1 MIEKFHKRIIP
12 EYRADTGD
20 SFRVKFGDRNG
31 FDVLVVSVIRELNNE
46 TLEYRF
52 ASKSLPAS
60 DSIHFT
66 TQITN
71 GKLQVRWKGGMI
83 PISGSIISS
92 SIENATKTTK
102 KVTEDSAKV
111 PKSKEIISFPPVINE
126 KCKLLILG
134 TMPGEESLR
143 KSEYYANP
151 RNIFWPMMFKLSGSK
166 PVFDYETKKKVV
178 LDMGIALW
186 DVCKACLRDGSLDS
200 AIEDEIP
207 NEINNF
213 LLKYPSI
220 TTIAFNGQKAA
231 AIYDKHFSRKEG
243 IQYLTLPS
251 TSPANASISLSEKQN
266 EWNSIKRHVFIV

>member
-1 MIEKFHKRIIP
+1 MIEKLHKRIIP

-20 SFRVKFGDRNG
+20 SFRVKFGDRND
-31 FDVLVVSVIRELNNE
+31 FDILVVSVIRELTNE
-46 TLEYRF
+46 SLVYKF
-52 ASKSLPAS
+52 ASKSLPAT
-60 DSIHFT
+60 DSIHFS

-83 PISGSIISS
+83 PISGSIMTGG
-92 SIENATKTTK
+92 IENATKTTIK
-102 KVTEDSAKV
+102 DTEVSVKVS
-111 PKSKEIISFPPVINE
+111 KSKEIISFPPVINE

-166 PVFDYETKKKVV
+166 PVFDYEAKKKVV

-200 AIEDEIP
+200 NIEDEIP
-207 NEINNF
+207 NDINSFSLN
-213 LLKYPSI
+213 YPSI
-220 TTIAFNGQKAA
+220 TTIVFNGQKAA
-231 AIYDKHFSRKEG
+231 AIYDKHFRRKED
-243 IQYLTLPS
+243 IRYLTLPS
-251 TSPANASISLSEKQN
+251 TSPANASITLSEKQTLWS
-266 EWNSIKRHVFIV
+266 EIQK